1 MPLAWE
7 RHLLSYSLNLVEK
20 EVNPPTRMGKSDVG
34 RKSHLCDCPEGKK
47 NMAHVG
53 NCRYFTAAGAKSGEI
68 RYGKGGT
75 VIGECS

>member
-1 MPLAWE
+1 
-7 RHLLSYSLNLVEK
+7 
-20 EVNPPTRMGKSDVG
+20 MGKSDVG

-75 VIGECS
+75 VIGGECS